1 MVKKFPLQD
10 MSTSSGE
17 VAPTTAPSLH
27 ENDTDRLLCVVLDI
41 GEHMLRSGGEVHRVE
56 DSMTRICHAYGVS
69 HVEVFVITSLL
80 IAAIRMPDGS
90 YSSQIRRVYG
100 VSKDLSKFEE
110 FNSISRRICSERLS
124 LDEVEELIYIAKR
137 STPYSSFFVVVGN
150 ALMASGFA
158 LLFGGTLR
166 DGIAALLVG
175 VLVGMLGY
183 YVGRKINVIART
195 VVESFALAVFS
206 ILSIA
211 VGIGENL
218 QYVAIG
224 AIMLVIPGLDFG
236 NSLRDLMY
244 GNLLSGALRMIQA
257 VMTGVIIAI
266 GYVAAMFLLGGLL

>member
-1 MVKKFPLQD
+1 MIKNVPLQVTYKSSSEG
-10 MSTSSGE
+10 MTSS
-17 VAPTTAPSLH
+17 APSLH
-27 ENDTDRLLCVVLDI
+27 ENNTDRLLCVVLDI

-100 VSKDLSKFEE
+100 VNKDLSKFEK
-110 FNSISRRICSERLS
+110 FNSISRRICTERLS
-124 LDEVEELIYIAKR
+124 FDEVEQLIYEAKH
-137 STPYSSFFVVVGN
+137 SKPYSSFFVVVGN